1 MNGRSANFCRSQRVA
16 LSFAILGF
24 LPLAGCGAP
33 GEPIAPS
40 PPVPTSISDLA
51 AHQQGSGVQLIFT
64 PPARTVAGDR
74 LAERPAIEI
83 FRGSSKSNGSP
94 DDKSFKLVYTIP
106 GALTESYSSQG
117 KIQFTDPLPPDDL
130 RASPVATYAYRV
142 RTRASKKK
150 ASADSNTVLAKV
162 FSVPDKIAAIEVR
175 ITQAAIEL
183 SWTAASIAS
192 KASANETLG
201 GYHVYRG
208 ELDPASPVP
217 ASGDL
222 AQTKWKS
229 APILL
234 APTQTNGYS
243 DTLFEFGKT
252 YVYQVRGIVIED
264 GNSIESDDSAPAIVT
279 PRDTFPPATPQNV
292 VAAEI
297 PVADN
302 AIAVELSW
310 SINLENDLAGYRVY
324 RSEKQGE
331 RGKLLN
337 AELLLSPAY
346 RDISV
351 QPALQY
357 WYTVTAVDR
366 TGNESEPS
374 EAVLADLTKPL
385 P

>member
-1 MNGRSANFCRSQRVA
+1 MNGRSANFSRSQRAA
-16 LSFAILGF
+16 LPIAILGCV
-24 LPLAGCGAP
+24 LLAGCGAP
-33 GEPIAPS
+33 GEPTAPS
-40 PPVPTSISDLA
+40 PPVPTPISDLA
-51 AHQQGSGVQLIFT
+51 AHQQGSGVQLVFT

-74 LAERPAIEI
+74 LGERPAIEI
-83 FRGSSKSNGSP
+83 FRGSLKSNGSP

-106 GALTESYSSQG
+106 GALTESYSLQG
-117 KIQFTDPLPPDDL
+117 KIQFTDLLPPDDL
-130 RASPVATYAYRV
+130 RANPSATYTYRV

-162 FSVPDKIAAIEVR
+162 FPVADKIVAIEVR
-175 ITQAAIEL
+175 VTQAAIEI
-183 SWTAASIAS
+183 SWPAPIIAS
-192 KASANETLG
+192 NANETLG

-222 AQTKWKS
+222 SQAKWKS
-229 APILL
+229 AAVLL
-234 APTQTNGYS
+234 APTQTNAYG

-252 YVYQVRGIVIED
+252 YVYQVRSMVIAD
-264 GNSIESDDSAPAIVT
+264 GNAIESDDSTPAIIT
-279 PRDTFPPATPQNV
+279 PRDTFPPAPPQNV

-297 PVADN
+297 PATDS

-324 RSEKQGE
+324 RSDQQGE

-351 QPALQY
+351 QAALQY
-357 WYTVTAVDR
+357 WYAVTAVDR

-374 EAVLADLTKPL
+374 EAVLADLTRPL